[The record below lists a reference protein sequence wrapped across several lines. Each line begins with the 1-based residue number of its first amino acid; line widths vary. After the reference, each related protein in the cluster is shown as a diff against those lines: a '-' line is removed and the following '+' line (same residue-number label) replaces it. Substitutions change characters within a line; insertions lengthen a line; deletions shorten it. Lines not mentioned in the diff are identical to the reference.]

1 MEKLWS
7 TAKKPL
13 ERMNLELVPLTFN
26 KIMQSPS
33 YTVMI
38 LGTEKKRFA
47 IYMEPS
53 VGEHLQSYMI
63 NEQTPRPYT
72 HELINSLLL
81 GFEIKILQVVITDV
95 EDTVYFARIF
105 LEQLEGDNRKIIEID
120 ARPSDAL
127 PLALMNN
134 IPLFCR
140 REIFEQT
147 IPIED

>member
-1 MEKLWS
+1 
-7 TAKKPL
+7 
-13 ERMNLELVPLTFN
+13 MNLELVPLTFN